1 MKLYSISH
9 FFIKKLSSTAMLLAA
24 GLLLLGFSACKEDE
38 LSGPEPLEINNISD
52 TEMRDSIPLLMEYDI
67 VTASYV
73 APADPSEWDML
84 TDAEKV
90 LGTPKYE
97 GRHVVQM
104 VNDNGLIDA
113 DIEMTDFEGMP
124 DYPKEALLGD
134 EIPSAFETDRI
145 EVRAGQYQLYNSSG
159 DKVSTQYQSQE
170 DIAFF
175 KNILSD
181 FREKVMLSNQEMDYM
196 ITALEEIGFEVQA
209 SSLDSQVEV
218 LEYSFA
224 DGQATKLY
232 FDKHL
237 QEIVAREQYDAAGEL
252 RFVSGFIHEPTSSG
266 EPPKLV
272 SHHYITFF
280 ESPFSGVKMAIK
292 KISYIK
298 NFDIQTN

>member
-1 MKLYSISH
+1 MRNIH
-9 FFIKKLSSTAMLLAA
+9 QIKFHYLVCCLIVFQL
-24 GLLLLGFSACKEDE
+24 FSCKKDE
-38 LSGPEPLEINNISD
+38 LTDPEPLEINNISD
-52 TEMRDSIPLLMEYDI
+52 IGRRDSIPLLMEYDI

-73 APADPSEWDML
+73 TPANPSDWDLL

-104 VNDNGLIDA
+104 VNDSGLIDA
-113 DIEMTDFEGMP
+113 DIEMMDFEGMP

-196 ITALEEIGFEVQA
+196 ITALEEIGFEAQTSA
-209 SSLDSQVEV
+209 LDSQVEV

-224 DGQATKLY
+224 DGRATKLY
-232 FDKHL
+232 FDKRL
-237 QEIVAREQYDAAGEL
+237 QEIVAREQYDAEGEL
-252 RFVSGFIHEPTSSG
+252 RFVSGFIHEPSPSG
-266 EPPKLV
+266 EAPKLV

-292 KISYIK
+292 KTSYIK